1 MSHLAVPN
9 ILIFNPVGTVLVNC
23 LIMVASVIYLHHD
36 LRQHESLEIHPTS
49 HSVYRVEK
57 IL

>member
-1 MSHLAVPN
+1 MSHLAVSN
-9 ILIFNPVGTVLVNC
+9 ILIFNLVGTVLVNR

-49 HSVYRVEK
+49 HSV
-57 IL
+57 